1 MIGSKVVLTYKR
13 KRLSSRPDLGFAN
26 ECPSHAP
33 GYQTL
38 EVLKTPVKEEEDL
51 KHESDRK
58 ESECAVFA
66 GGSSIVQC
74 EYCHCFYDVRGQLPP
89 NEHLEGKQLCS
100 NCVERQDHLLSQQAQ
115 ESSSRNEKA
124 FIVEFDERQVDPHT
138 MTLQSSHKSSLQSS
152 IQKPL
157 STGVSAKD
165 RAGHLHTSSCSY
177 KKSGC
182 EFDSR
187 KDKGKLSSEMV
198 KTNVDS
204 NPKIVSHSSSCCG
217 CSSHYV
223 SVQANNEHALEA
235 VAALIKGK
243 SSNACEDRI
252 KDNKPC
258 FPLITFSR
266 RSRHKK
272 TVDGTGMQD
281 RSTGLEKCDLVAAK
295 GSNPTTDN
303 GSLMDFSTD
312 LTGNDP
318 NPICCAASQE
328 KKISEEVDLCDV
340 HSLSVPKLEIETL
353 AGEMLITKR
362 CILED
367 APHVTEPASRKST
380 MDAISDVKDK
390 QPEASACHVSAA
402 DESLI
407 ISSDGLESAKIITGE
422 GGSLASFDLSKPPPE
437 SSSLVDCNLTL
448 ESSSNVQ
455 PDNNASETHRDS
467 TDSTSRSHS
476 VVLHEFPSCGRVLEL
491 LDERI
496 GETTYSQ
503 VHCVPLKLSS
513 SSHIGGVDLPSV
525 SISQSQTSK
534 KNFLQLFPEDTEN
547 DMLPLKNPFNPL
559 QESSLM
565 NREDRP
571 SNGRHLHFRSSASST
586 PSFGLSLTTEA
597 RNSASTS
604 LSPWPNFD
612 TKIGESIQDVTA
624 AQYPSDSVSLMRHK
638 LILDNIISKAR
649 AVSCK
654 RSSFSNNF
662 EPPSMWSEEEL
673 DFLWIG
679 VRRHRIGNWEAM
691 LRDHRLH
698 FASWRSPQE
707 LAERW
712 EEEQL
717 KLLSPKPSSQ
727 TKRFRPTLPKN
738 YSPILVEE
746 PQLSLG
752 PSNFQNNGIDQKQ
765 SSLNLNYYEKRGRS
779 TLESL
784 LVNGP
789 TGPSR
794 GSLPHWLQE
803 AVSFPSSGP
812 FEQAAMPSA
821 VSYTGHSGMMQWI
834 NQPFSGSNRT
844 MGIVNL
850 RPSVA
855 THSHDPLLARRK
867 GTPELSGPHEY
878 RPLSKPEDVIVIN
891 SDASSEETISDDHSV
906 RH

>member
-13 KRLSSRPDLGFAN
+13 KRLSSRPDLGFEN

-33 GYQTL
+33 GCRTL

-51 KHESDRK
+51 KHESGRK
-58 ESECAVFA
+58 EPEILNQCAVYA

-74 EYCHCFYDVRGQLPP
+74 EYCHCFYDVSGLLPS
-89 NEHLEGKQLCS
+89 NEHLEGKKLCS
-100 NCVERQDHLLSQQAQ
+100 NCVKRQDHLLSQQAQ
-115 ESSSRNEKA
+115 ESSSRKEKA
-124 FIVEFDERQVDPHT
+124 FIGQSAERQVDPHT
-138 MTLQSSHKSSLQSS
+138 MPLQSSHKSSVQSS
-152 IQKPL
+152 TEKPL

-165 RAGHLHTSSCSY
+165 RASHIHAASCSY

-182 EFDSR
+182 EFESR
-187 KDKGKLSSEMV
+187 QDNGKLSSEMV
-198 KTNVDS
+198 KTNVNS

-217 CSSHYV
+217 CSSHYA
-223 SVQANNEHALEA
+223 SVQADNEHALEA
-235 VAALIKGK
+235 AGALIKGK
-243 SSNACEDRI
+243 SSNSCEDTV
-252 KDNKPC
+252 KDNKPG

-272 TVDGTGMQD
+272 TADGTGQQD
-281 RSTGLEKCDLVAAK
+281 RSTGPEKCNLVAVK
-295 GSNPTTDN
+295 GSNSTTDN
-303 GSLMDFSTD
+303 GCLLDLSTD

-318 NPICCAASQE
+318 NPRYCASSQE

-340 HSLSVPKLEIETL
+340 HSLSVPKIEISETL
-353 AGEMLITKR
+353 AGEMLITER

-367 APHVTEPASRKST
+367 APHVTEPASGKST

-407 ISSDGLESAKIITGE
+407 ISSDGLESAKIIIGD

-437 SSSLVDCNLTL
+437 SSGLVDCNLTL

-476 VVLHEFPSCGRVLEL
+476 IVLHEFPSRGRVLEL

-496 GETTYSQ
+496 GETALSQ

-513 SSHIGGVDLPSV
+513 SSHIQGVDLPSV

-534 KNFLQLFPEDTEN
+534 RNLLQLFPEDTEN
-547 DMLPLKNPFNPL
+547 DMLPLKNPL
-559 QESSLM
+559 QESSFM

-571 SNGRHLHFRSSASST
+571 SSRRHLHFRSSASST
-586 PSFGLSLTTEA
+586 PSFGLSLATEA

-612 TKIGESIQDVTA
+612 TKIIEPIQEVTG

-638 LILDNIISKAR
+638 MILDNIISKAK
-649 AVSCK
+649 AVSGK

-662 EPPSMWSEEEL
+662 EPQSMWSEEEL

-679 VRRHRIGNWEAM
+679 VRRHRIGNWDAM
-691 LRDHRLH
+691 LRDPRLH

-707 LAERW
+707 LADRW
-712 EEEQL
+712 EEEQS

-727 TKRFRPTLPKN
+727 TKRFRPTFPKKHN
-738 YSPILVEE
+738 PILVEE

-752 PSNFQNNGIDQKQ
+752 SSNFQNNGIDQKHG
-765 SSLNLNYYEKRGRS
+765 SLNLNYYETRERS

-784 LVNGP
+784 LVNSP

-794 GSLPHWLQE
+794 GNLPHWLRE

-812 FEQAAMPSA
+812 LEEAAMASA

-834 NQPFSGSNRT
+834 NQPFNRS
-844 MGIVNL
+844 MGIANL
-850 RPSVA
+850 RASVA
-855 THSHDPLLARRK
+855 THSLDPLLAGRN
-867 GTPELSGPHEY
+867 GTPELGGPHEY
-878 RPLSKPEDVIVIN
+878 HHPVSKAEDVIVIN